1 MLLLFSLTFVLCCSD
16 GGMKVLAENDL
27 SFYSDVHVLFWEF

>member
-27 SFYSDVHVLFWEF
+27 SFYYDVRALVQEF